1 MIDLQADYIARQK
14 RVADAVSLKEPDRI
28 PIVPVFQAFPVYYLN
43 KWTIQ
48 DMMEDYNKCTDV
60 FDNFYDNFKPDM
72 GWDPIL
78 FFPTSYME
86 RSGIT
91 WFRWP
96 GKHYDNPNI
105 MYQYIEGEYMKGDE
119 YAEAIHDV
127 TKFMMNK
134 WLPRSFSNLS
144 GLAKVDF
151 RNTMWF
157 GHMGAFA
164 AFSDPEV
171 ISAFETLSETGKL
184 LMEWF
189 TYLGNYQARMK
200 ENYGIPL
207 LYAGFAYAPFDMI
220 GDSMRGTIDILT
232 DMHDRPDELLA
243 FIDVVT
249 EFAIKDTIAGC
260 TGKSSPYVW
269 FWLHKGVDEFMSDEQ
284 FGKFYW
290 PSLRRY
296 ITEVAEA
303 GLTPVVY
310 VEGKYHTRL
319 EHLLEVPKGKVVYN
333 FEYIDMAK
341 AKKVL
346 GGHSC
351 IMGNVPSFTLS
362 YGTPQ
367 ETADCVKKLID
378 TCAPGGG
385 YIVDT
390 ATMIDDCK
398 PENLEA
404 MFETVF
410 TYGVR

>member
-1 MIDLQADYIARQK
+1 MSDMQELYDARLK
-14 RVADAVSLKEPDRI
+14 RVAEAVRLEEPDRV
-28 PIVPVFQAFPVYYLN
+28 PIVPVFQAFPVYLMN
-43 KWTIQ
+43 KWSIQ
-48 DMMEDYNKCTDV
+48 ELMEDPRKGTDV
-60 FDNFYDNFKPDM
+60 YDNLYERYKPDL

-78 FFPTSYME
+78 FYPTNYME
-86 RSGIT
+86 RTGMT

-96 GKHYDNPNI
+96 GKHYDNPKI
-105 MYQYIEGEYMKGDE
+105 MYQYIEDEYMKGDE
-119 YAEAIHDV
+119 YPEAIHDI

-134 WLPRSFSNLS
+134 WLPRSFTNLS

-151 RNTMWF
+151 RNSMWF

-171 ISAFETLSETGKL
+171 VSAFETLADAGRM
-184 LMEWF
+184 LMDWF
-189 TYLGNYQARMK
+189 IYLGEYQAHMK
-200 ENYGIPL
+200 EKFGIPP

-220 GDSMRGTIDILT
+220 GDTMRGTVDILT
-232 DMHDRPDELLA
+232 DMYDHPDELLKL
-243 FIDVVT
+243 IDVVT

-260 TGKSSPYVW
+260 SGKAVPYVW
-269 FWLHKGVDEFMSDEQ
+269 FWLHKGVDDFMSDEQ

-296 ITEVAEA
+296 LTEVAEA

-319 EHLLEVPKGKVVYN
+319 EHLLEVPKGKVIYN

-341 AKKVL
+341 AKKAL

-362 YGTPQ
+362 YGTPE
-367 ETADCVKKLID
+367 ETADCVKQLID

-390 ATMIDDCK
+390 ATMVDDAK
-398 PENLEA
+398 PENIDA

-410 TYGVR
+410 TYGKK